1 MPRPSSRRSGVT
13 PSLFAALAAAVAP
26 LAVPTAVRASPTGML
41 DEVVI
46 TAQRRP
52 EPLARVGASL
62 SRISP
67 GIAGVIDRTHTAE
80 ALNRVPGVLMQRGS
94 GQESLLAIRSPV
106 LTGAGACGAFLMLE
120 DGFALRP
127 VGFCNV
133 NQLFE
138 ANTSQA
144 AAIEVLRGPGTALHG
159 ARAVHGVINVLSPD
173 PATMPRARFSLA
185 ESIIHQTKLL
195 LQPAL
200 QGPTGSPRCWPHPGQ
215 HLHHRVV
222 QPFRVKVETGEK
234 QGADQLPVG
243 IFHGYQG
250 VAGD

>member
-67 GIAGVIDRTHTAE
+67 GITGVIDRTHTAE

-159 ARAVHGVINVLSPD
+159 ARAAHGVINVLSSD
-173 PATMPRARFSLA
+173 PATMPRARFAATSGSDDFTGLEFGLA
-185 ESIIHQTKLL
+185 DGHSAAWGLWRHD
-195 LQPAL
+195 
-200 QGPTGSPRCWPHPGQ
+200 GG
-215 HLHHRVV
+215 
-222 QPFRVKVETGEK
+222 FRV
-234 QGADQLPVG
+234 DSPV
-243 IFHGYQG
+243 HESKLNLAH
-250 VAGD
+250 VTDL